1 VADTT
6 LVDRHMVPPE
16 GIENM
21 QHSDLLNGMSDSSQ
35 CDNLP
40 LERQSGEP
48 EDAHV
53 ALLLL
58 A

>member
-1 VADTT
+1 MT
-6 LVDRHMVPPE
+6 LVDQHMVPLE

-21 QHSDLLNGMSDSSQ
+21 QHLDLLNGMPDSLPW
-35 CDNLP
+35 DNLSHVRY
-40 LERQSGEP
+40 LGQL

-58 A
+58 AK